1 MMRSE
6 TLRVLVLVSV
16 GCHPV
21 SGRTCR
27 ASLDAQALELALGI
41 PGAQVDVVHVGD
53 PTEPALREY
62 LGMGP
67 AQLTVLGSAEPATD
81 ALSQLVPYI
90 CQHAPDLVLCGERAE
105 WGEASGMVPYLLAE
119 QLGCPLLPHI
129 VALEAQAGEEATDAL
144 KLTQALPRGQR
155 RQLAVAAPA
164 VVTVS
169 SAAPAAR
176 QSAFVRARDGEI
188 HCPAV
193 TREITDIARSEAD
206 GLAREPAS
214 WPQRPAKKR
223 PKPLK
228 VHHGKSAAERMKA
241 AIAVTTRQE
250 GQVLEG
256 GSPQQAAAA
265 ILALLRQKGVVK

>member
-27 ASLDAQALELALGI
+27 ASLDAQALELALGT
-41 PGAQVDVVHVGD
+41 PGSQVGVVHVGD
-53 PTEPALREY
+53 PAEPALREY

-67 AQLTVLGSAEPATD
+67 VQLTVLSSVEPASD
-81 ALSQLVPYI
+81 VLSLLVSYI
-90 CQHAPDLVLCGERAE
+90 RQHAPDLVLCGERAE
-105 WGEASGMVPYLLAE
+105 WGEASGLVPYLLAE
-119 QLGCPLLPHI
+119 QLGYPLLPHI
-129 VALEAQAGEEATDAL
+129 VALEAQADEETDEL

-155 RQLAVAAPA
+155 RQLAVATPA
-164 VVTVS
+164 VLTVS

-176 QSAFVRARDGEI
+176 QSAFIRARDGEI
-188 HCPAV
+188 HSLALDGEPTAIEGGLKQGSE
-193 TREITDIARSEAD
+193 REAAR
-206 GLAREPAS
+206 
-214 WPQRPAKKR
+214 WPQRQARKR

-228 VHHGKSAAERMKA
+228 VHRGKTAAERMKA
-241 AIAVTTRQE
+241 AIAVTAQQE

-256 GSPQQAAAA
+256 VEPEQAAAT
-265 ILALLRQKGVVK
+265 ILALLRQKGLVK

>member
-1 MMRSE
+1 MRSE

-21 SGRTCR
+21 SQRSCR
-27 ASLDAQALELALGI
+27 ASLDAQALELALAL
-41 PGAQVDVVHVGD
+41 PGAQLDVVHVGD
-53 PTEPALREY
+53 PTAPALREY

-67 AQLTVLGSAEPATD
+67 TQLTVLSPAEPASD
-81 ALSQLVPYI
+81 ALSLLVPYI
-90 CQHAPDLVLCGERAE
+90 RRHAPDLVLCGERAE
-105 WGEASGMVPYLLAE
+105 WGEASGMVPYVLAE
-119 QLGCPLLPHI
+119 QLGYPLLPHV
-129 VALEAQAGEEATDAL
+129 VALEAPAGEVTDEMS
-144 KLTQALPRGQR
+144 LTQALPHGQR

-188 HCPAV
+188 QAL
-193 TREITDIARSEAD
+193 TLAGETATTEGTASEATH
-206 GLAREPAS
+206 
-214 WPQRPAKKR
+214 WPQRPARLR

-228 VHHGKSAAERMKA
+228 VHRGKSAAERMKA
-241 AIAVTTRQE
+241 AIAVTAQEE

-256 GSPQQAAAA
+256 ESPEQAAAA